1 MTLEKNVPW
10 FSEKFFSTSVGFDD
24 LFEEI
29 HRTIGLDKKISN
41 YPPYNIRRLNDSEYV
56 IEIAVA
62 GFSKSDLS
70 IDVDGNALKVA
81 GSAPSSEGEYLHKGI
96 AERAFSRT
104 FTLAEHVEVKSADI
118 TNGILLIKLFR
129 NIPEEKKPRSI
140 PIGGETTE
148 PQLLNETKKL
158 TKK

>member
-10 FSEKFFSTSVGFDD
+10 FSDRFFSTSVGFDD

-29 HRTIGLDKKISN
+29 HRSIGLDKKTPN
-41 YPPYNIRRLNDSEYV
+41 YPPYNIRRLSDTEYV

-62 GFSKSDLS
+62 GFAKSDLN
-70 IDVDGNALKVA
+70 VDIEGNLLKVV
-81 GSAPSSEGEYLHKGI
+81 GSVSNSEGEYLHKGI

-104 FTLAEHVEVKSADI
+104 FTLAEHVEVENADI
-118 TNGILLIKLFR
+118 VNGVLMIRLIR

-140 PIGGETTE
+140 PIGIEVSK